1 MRAERCR
8 LYVGTIC
15 TSVAVVLGGTDPFVL
30 LVGTFGDLSSC
41 IYLYIAA
48 TFFIIHLETSNK
60 LCVCSLSSNRSPN

>member
-1 MRAERCR
+1 MRYIRRMLAERCR

-15 TSVAVVLGGTDPFVL
+15 ASVAVVLGGTDPLVV

-48 TFFIIHLETSNK
+48 TFL
-60 LCVCSLSSNRSPN
+60 